1 MEAEAGKKPK
11 EGAGAGK
18 AETFGIFPSFV
29 EPLKLRARSLFSFL
43 SWFSTSGE
51 CARLKQSRKKPPSLP
66 LPFHELVAS

>member
-1 MEAEAGKKPK
+1 MEAEAEAGKVLVR
-11 EGAGAGK
+11 EWQ
-18 AETFGIFPSFV
+18 TFGTFPSFV

-51 CARLKQSRKKPPSLP
+51 RARLKQSRKKPPSLP